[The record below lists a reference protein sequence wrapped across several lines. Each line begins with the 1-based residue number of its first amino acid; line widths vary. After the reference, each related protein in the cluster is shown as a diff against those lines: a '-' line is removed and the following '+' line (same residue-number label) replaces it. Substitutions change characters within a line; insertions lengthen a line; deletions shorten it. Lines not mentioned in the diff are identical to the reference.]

1 MNRLVKVYT
10 STLCCEAIL
19 RKLGN
24 GDYIIVSQCGGEKE
38 PDIENRI
45 YLFRSIDAGKTW
57 GAPVA
62 LYEDGSAVYQTEVSI
77 IGNKICML
85 LDFNLTKVPSIGVL
99 LSAYHLQ
106 FSLKH

>member
-10 STLCCEAIL
+10 STLSCEAIL

-45 YLFRSIDAGKTW
+45 YLFRSIDAGKTG

-77 IGNKICML
+77 IGNKICRL